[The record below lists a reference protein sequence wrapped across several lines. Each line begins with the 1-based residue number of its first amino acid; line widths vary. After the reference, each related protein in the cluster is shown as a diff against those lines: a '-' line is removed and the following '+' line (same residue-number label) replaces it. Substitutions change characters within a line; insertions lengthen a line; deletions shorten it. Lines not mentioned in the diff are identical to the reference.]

1 MDILPLKLTDV
12 PRENQ
17 ITAKNIP
24 SFRDNG
30 GMQKHIYP
38 AAV

>member
-24 SFRDNG
+24 SFRDHCE
-30 GMQKHIYP
+30 M
-38 AAV
+38 